1 MPVCNK
7 EKDAFGRL
15 FLSVTNFFAL
25 VRVYEHIRART
36 RVRTRVISCGK
47 IRRPH
52 L

>member
-15 FLSVTNFFAL
+15 FLSVPNFFAL
-25 VRVYEHIRART
+25 VRVYARIRARA